1 MTEKTG
7 VMQRY
12 ESYKPSG
19 IQWIEKVPS
28 HWGVERA
35 KWLFNRMER
44 PVRPEDD
51 VVTAFRDGQ
60 VTLRTNRR
68 TEGFTNAIQEHGY
81 QGIRKGDLV
90 IHAMDAFAGAI
101 GVSDSDGKSTPVYA
115 ACVPRSE
122 YPVNSYY
129 YAYLLRYMAHSGYIE
144 SLSKGIRERS
154 TDFRFTEFR
163 ELPLPIPDKD
173 EQDRIVAFLDQK
185 TIEINSAIAKKERL
199 IELLNEQRSVQ
210 VNRAVTLGMNQSIPF
225 RKGESEWIESVPEHW
240 KIAPLKHISTVQS
253 GVTLGKNHAP
263 SKSTKSFPY
272 LRVANVQD
280 GYIDLSAITEIVLPM
295 QEAKNYLLRT
305 GDILVTEG
313 GDIDKLGRGNCWDGQ
328 IEECLHQNHVFSVR
342 ILKRVRPEFVALITG
357 VSYAR
362 RYFTTTANKTTNLA
376 STNKTKLGNLPVLVP
391 PLPEQD
397 AILDFCK
404 GIKAQYDVLI
414 SSVLRE
420 ISALKEMK
428 SSLVA
433 NAVSG
438 KIKI

>member
-1 MTEKTG
+1 
-7 VMQRY
+7 MQRY

-19 IQWIEKVPS
+19 IQWVEKIPS

-35 KWLFNRMER
+35 KWLFDRMER

-115 ACVPRSE
+115 ACVPRRE

-163 ELPLPIPDKD
+163 ELPLPIPNKD

-185 TIEINSAIAKKERL
+185 TAEIDSAIAKKERL
-199 IELLNEQRSVQ
+199 IELLNEQKLIFLNTALTRGLKSDQ
-210 VNRAVTLGMNQSIPF
+210 HFKDSDSPWLGLIPENWEMIPLAGFMSFISYGFTNPMPTEDDGPYMLTSNDIGDGSIRLDTARRTSQRAFDWKLTGKSKPNR
-225 RKGESEWIESVPEHW
+225 
-240 KIAPLKHISTVQS
+240 
-253 GVTLGKNHAP
+253 
-263 SKSTKSFPY
+263 
-272 LRVANVQD
+272 
-280 GYIDLSAITEIVLPM
+280 
-295 QEAKNYLLRT
+295 
-305 GDILVTEG
+305 GDILVTKDG
-313 GDIDKLGRGNCWDGQ
+313 TLGRTALVDTDEPICISQ
-328 IEECLHQNHVFSVR
+328 SVALLR
-342 ILKRVRPEFVALITG
+342 PKKDTNPEFITAALRAECYLRKMIFDAGGTTIKHIYITRLGKMRIATPPPKEQLLIVQHCKELETHFHTLVSAEDKNIAAMRELKSALISAVVTG
-357 VSYAR
+357 NV
-362 RYFTTTANKTTNLA
+362 K
-376 STNKTKLGNLPVLVP
+376 V
-391 PLPEQD
+391 
-397 AILDFCK
+397 
-404 GIKAQYDVLI
+404 
-414 SSVLRE
+414 
-420 ISALKEMK
+420 
-428 SSLVA
+428 
-433 NAVSG
+433 
-438 KIKI
+438 